1 MEKVQANRNHYITLF
16 FAFSFGMILSNL
28 IGQSREGAEP
38 RNDYVLAYR
47 GSDKTIEELPTLL
60 AAKLIKLEEEFLE
73 NKTNLLE
80 EAGLRF
86 YVHDYAQT
94 HSVSL
99 DEAARKLFPL
109 TPPAE
114 QAVADFYQSNENT
127 IQQPYFAVKR
137 SIVEHLNTQQA
148 KELRAETLAT
158 LIEKGDLIFY
168 IR

>member
-60 AAKLIKLEEEFLE
+60 AAKLIKL
-73 NKTNLLE
+73 